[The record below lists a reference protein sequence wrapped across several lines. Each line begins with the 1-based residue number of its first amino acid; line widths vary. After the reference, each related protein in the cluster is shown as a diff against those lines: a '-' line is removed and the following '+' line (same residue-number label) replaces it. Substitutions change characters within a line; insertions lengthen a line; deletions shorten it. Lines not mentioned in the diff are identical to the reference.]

1 MIKFYFNDKVI
12 WFIDWL
18 PPKIDNELIKRDA
31 FWLISQQLPG
41 TFEFQLELSLI
52 VDVWCVFTK
61 KILIW
66 IRATVVYSFAVRIA
80 IEKVAVMQACT

>member
-1 MIKFYFNDKVI
+1 MRFH
-12 WFIDWL
+12 
-18 PPKIDNELIKRDA
+18 E
-31 FWLISQQLPG
+31 
-41 TFEFQLELSLI
+41 
-52 VDVWCVFTK
+52 